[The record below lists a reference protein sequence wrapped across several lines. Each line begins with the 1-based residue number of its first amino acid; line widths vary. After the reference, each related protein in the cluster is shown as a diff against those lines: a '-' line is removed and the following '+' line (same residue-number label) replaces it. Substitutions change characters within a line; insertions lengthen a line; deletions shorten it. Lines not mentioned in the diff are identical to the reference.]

1 MKTKPE
7 KFFTWVTRNHKIMI
21 ATSLILI
28 IVAGTM
34 LPQIKKNTSPT
45 AFIAKDNPIL
55 QYRDKVR
62 EIFSLKDPIVLAIY
76 NENGIYNRGSLEL
89 IYSLGEKVKNIQGV
103 DPNQVTSI
111 ATEKNIVGTAD
122 GLTVSPFYEMDNFDS
137 STPQKVKLAL
147 DDFEIYQ
154 GNLISKNGKMA
165 LIVAELMDADT
176 IGESPSGSKVYNEIL
191 EIVQNTN
198 SGENEI
204 HVAGVGAVQDE
215 LLNKIDTD
223 AKRLNPLVALIITL
237 ILILAYRTFKGVFIP
252 NILVLATAMITI
264 GIMAGT
270 GVEFFVITNALPPI
284 LIAIGIADSIHIFGQ
299 YYEEIRD
306 TPRSPRQEIIVRT
319 MTKIWRPVM
328 LTSITTISGFI
339 GLAITASMPPF
350 AYFGF
355 FAAIGVFVALIYSLF
370 FIPAALMLGKI
381 KPSRAFGTSRDQ
393 NDVFSRIMGN
403 LGQQVVRNP
412 KSILIVGAL
421 IVIIGI
427 TGAIQLKV
435 NDAPI
440 DSFKPEDAI
449 AKADKMINDNMHG
462 TSLLDIVVETND
474 IEGLYKP
481 KHLKKIEKLQN
492 WIVSLRHVNG
502 STSIVDILKKMNQ
515 SLNENQK
522 SYYEIPDGEVLIA
535 QEFFLYSASGDP
547 ADFEKYVDYDFK
559 TANIRVSMNSSFF
572 QDKKVVV
579 TKVQDYITREF
590 NDENISASLSGN
602 VALDYESI
610 KDLGVNH
617 FFGASVALLLILL
630 VSAFTFRSLLAGIYA
645 VFPVVVAILLIYAVM
660 GYSDIWLGLG
670 TTMFAAIAIGLGVD
684 FSIHTIDRLIFF
696 IKDQQIE
703 KDKAFSDFY
712 KSTGRALLFNLLALA
727 LGFSVMLTSS
737 VVPLIHFSSLLI
749 VAVSASFLSSM
760 TLLPA
765 IIYLTNPDFL
775 KQKQTD

>member
-1 MKTKPE
+1 
-7 KFFTWVTRNHKIMI
+7 
-21 ATSLILI
+21 
-28 IVAGTM
+28 
-34 LPQIKKNTSPT
+34 
-45 AFIAKDNPIL
+45 
-55 QYRDKVR
+55 
-62 EIFSLKDPIVLAIY
+62 
-76 NENGIYNRGSLEL
+76 
-89 IYSLGEKVKNIQGV
+89 LGEKVKNIPGV

-111 ATEKNIVGTAD
+111 ATEKNIVGTID
-122 GLTVSPFYEMDNFDS
+122 GMAVSPFYEMDDFDS
-137 STPQKVKLAL
+137 STPQKVKQAL

-154 GNLISKNGKMA
+154 GNLVSKNGKMA

-176 IGESPSGSKVYNEIL
+176 TGEKSSGSKVYNEIL
-191 EIVQNTN
+191 TIVEHTKA
-198 SGENEI
+198 GGNEI

-215 LLNKIDTD
+215 LLNKIDAD
-223 AKRLNPLVALIITL
+223 AKRLNPFIALVITL
-237 ILILAYRTFKGVFIP
+237 ILILAYRTFKGAFIP
-252 NILVLATAMITI
+252 NILVMATAIITI

-284 LIAIGIADSIHIFGQ
+284 LIAIAVADSIHVFGQ

-306 TPRSPRQEIIVRT
+306 TPGSSKQEIIVRT
-319 MTKIWRPVM
+319 MAKIWRPVM
-328 LTSITTISGFI
+328 LTSITTISGFL
-339 GLAITASMPPF
+339 GLAVTASMPPF
-350 AYFGF
+350 AYFGY
-355 FAAIGVFVALIYSLF
+355 FAAIGVLVALIYSF
-370 FIPAALMLGKI
+370 FFLPAALMLGKI
-381 KPSRAFGTSRDQ
+381 KPSSAFGTNRGNS
-393 NDVFSRIMGN
+393 DVFSRFMDRM
-403 LGQQVVRNP
+403 GQQVVRNP
-412 KSILIVGAL
+412 RTILAVGAL
-421 IVIIGI
+421 VVIIGI
-427 TGAIQLKV
+427 TGALQLKV

-449 AKADKMINDNMHG
+449 AKADKIINDNMHG
-462 TSLLDIVVETND
+462 TSLLDIVVETKD

-481 KHLKKIEKLQN
+481 EHLKKIEKLQN
-492 WIVSLRHVNG
+492 WVVSLPYVNG

-522 SYYEIPDGEVLIA
+522 SYYKIPDDEVLVA

-579 TKVQDYITREF
+579 NKVQDYINKEF
-590 NDENISASLSGN
+590 NDESISASLSGS
-602 VALDYESI
+602 VALDYEWI
-610 KDLGVNH
+610 KDLGTNH

-630 VSAFTFRSLLAGIYA
+630 VSALTFRSLIAGVYA

-696 IKDQQIE
+696 IKDQHIE

-737 VVPLIHFSSLLI
+737 VVPLIQFSSLLI

-760 TLLPA
+760 TILPA
-765 IIYLTNPDFL
+765 IIYLTSPKFL
-775 KQKQTD
+775 KEKQTD